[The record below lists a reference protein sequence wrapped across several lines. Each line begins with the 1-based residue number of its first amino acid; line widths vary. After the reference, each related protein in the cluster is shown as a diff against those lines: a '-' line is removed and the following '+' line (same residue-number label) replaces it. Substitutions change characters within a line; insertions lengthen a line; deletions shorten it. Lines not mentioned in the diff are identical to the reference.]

1 MPDNNNASAMK
12 LSRRGLLGAALALP
26 AGALADTWPGGLVM
40 GTGRPGGSYT
50 IYGPEWG
57 RLAQA
62 STGVDI
68 AFRASGGAA
77 DNILLIEQNA
87 AQLGMTTLTVAEQAL
102 AGTGAWTAGVKF
114 QEFRALFPMFPSV
127 LQIVSPRA
135 TGIATLAALAGQVIG
150 IGPDGASG
158 SAAVP
163 SILAALGVIP
173 AATPTGD
180 YGAQVQAMLA
190 GSIAACAFIGAP
202 PVPAIAAAAM
212 GRRLSLIGFSDAEA
226 AQVARIAPG
235 MTRMVLPAGMFPGQ
249 TIAVASV
256 GTPNFA
262 IGAASLPD
270 ALVRSVTLA
279 ALRNQQDLAAL
290 VPAAAQAPQLSAVLE
305 GNIVF
310 HPGAVLA
317 LRSFGLDVPPKD
329 VEG

>member
-1 MPDNNNASAMK
+1 MLDKNKGSGMR
-12 LSRRGLLGAALALP
+12 LSRRCLLGAALAAP
-26 AGALADTWPGGLVM
+26 ACALADTWPGALVM

-77 DNILLIEQNA
+77 DNILLIEQQA

-102 AGTGAWTAGVKF
+102 AGTSTWTAGVKF
-114 QEFRALFPMFPSV
+114 QDFRALFPMFPSV
-127 LQIVSPRA
+127 LQIVSPRT
-135 TGIATLAALAGQVIG
+135 TGIASLAALAGQVVG

-163 SILAALGVIP
+163 AILSALGVIP

-190 GSIAACAFIGAP
+190 GSLAACAFIGAP
-202 PVPAIAAAAM
+202 PMPAIAAAAM
-212 GRRLSLIGFSDAEA
+212 GHRLSLIGFSAAEI
-226 AQVARIAPG
+226 AQVARVAPG
-235 MTRMVLPAGMFPGQ
+235 MTRMVLPAGSFPGQ
-249 TIAVASV
+249 VIAVASV

-262 IGAASLPD
+262 IGTASLPD
-270 ALVRSVTLA
+270 ALARSITLA
-279 ALRNQQDLAAL
+279 ALRNQQALAAL
-290 VPAAAQAPQLSAVLE
+290 VPAAAQAPQMGAILA
-305 GNIVF
+305 GNIAF

-317 LRSFGLDVPPKD
+317 LRGFGLDVPAKD
-329 VEG
+329 VAG